1 MHQRHLKCLQ
11 FSFLTVGRK
20 KSSVNLANKEGVER
34 QKVGSEGI
42 RYSICRVY
50 LRLLYSGKELT
61 SQCVMDVHE
70 VFSHFSPVIPAY
82 DDEDK
87 SGPLRKF
94 D

>member
-1 MHQRHLKCLQ
+1 
-11 FSFLTVGRK
+11 
-20 KSSVNLANKEGVER
+20 
-34 QKVGSEGI
+34 
-42 RYSICRVY
+42 
-50 LRLLYSGKELT
+50 
-61 SQCVMDVHE
+61 MDVHE